1 MKVLAALLAFAA
13 VLVAGLAL
21 AAGRTAKPV
30 VLIERPGVCVES
42 TEVMRRD
49 HMKLLMHQ
57 RDGTVRAGIRTKT
70 HSLTGCVECHA
81 SRKTG
86 SVLGAQ
92 GFCQS
97 CHAYA
102 GVTLDCFEC
111 HASKPRAQAAG
122 ARP

>member
-1 MKVLAALLAFAA
+1 MKFLAALLAFAA

-21 AAGRTAKPV
+21 AAGRTAKPAV
-30 VLIERPGVCVES
+30 VIERPGACVEA

-57 RDGTVRAGIRTKT
+57 RDRTMREGIRTKP
-70 HSLTGCVECHA
+70 HSLAGCVECHA

-86 SVLGAQ
+86 SVLGEQ

-111 HASKPRAQAAG
+111 HAAKPRAQAAG
-122 ARP
+122 AKP

>member
-13 VLVAGLAL
+13 VLVAGLAF
-21 AAGRTAKPV
+21 AAGRTTKPV
-30 VLIERPGVCVES
+30 VLIERPGQCVEA

-49 HMKLLMHQ
+49 HMKLLLHQ
-57 RDGTVRAGIRTKT
+57 RDRTVRDGVRTKP
-70 HSLTGCVECHA
+70 HSFAGCVDCHA

-86 SVLGAQ
+86 SVLGEQ

-122 ARP
+122 AKP